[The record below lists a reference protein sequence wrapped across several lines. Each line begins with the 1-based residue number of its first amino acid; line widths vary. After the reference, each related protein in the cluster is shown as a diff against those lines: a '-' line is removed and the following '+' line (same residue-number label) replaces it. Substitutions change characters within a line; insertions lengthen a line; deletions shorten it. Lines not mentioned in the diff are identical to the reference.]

1 MPMSYDRFN
10 HNVDRRVKTK
20 AAPLQRVEVITGVER
35 RREWTDEEK
44 LAIIAESCQEGA
56 VISDVARRH
65 GLRPQQLFTW
75 RNGLRKREAA
85 RRLCGGASGGMPAF
99 APVAIADERPAV
111 APIETP
117 VVIAGACQ
125 IEIVLG
131 RVTVR
136 LHGGIDG
143 KALAVVLSAVKAVA

>member
-1 MPMSYDRFN
+1 MSYDRFN
-10 HNVDRRVKTK
+10 HNVDLRVKTK
-20 AAPLQRVEVITGVER
+20 AAPLQRVEVVTGVER

-85 RRLCGGASGGMPAF
+85 RRLCAGASGGMPAF
-99 APVAIADERPAV
+99 APVMIADERPAV
-111 APIETP
+111 APAETP
-117 VVIAGACQ
+117 AVIAGVCQ
-125 IEIVLG
+125 IEIVFG
-131 RVTVR
+131 GATVR

-143 KALAVVLSAVKAVA
+143 KALAVVLRAVKAIA